1 VQRSFDAGFKFDAKL
16 DAPTSSFGLS
26 PQTYKIA
33 LCNALVSDLTYCHG
47 TDPGLLVQRNKS
59 STHECTVGRP
69 RGGLIAE
76 PFHPI
81 GHLLPQFAQGPAVPK
96 ETVLQHDSIKA
107 AWTCAPA
114 HSQS

>member
-1 VQRSFDAGFKFDAKL
+1 VQLSFDASFKSGAKL

-33 LCNALVSDLTYCHG
+33 LCNASVPDLTYCHG
-47 TDPGLLVQRNKS
+47 ADPGLIVQRNKS
-59 STHECTVGRP
+59 SAHECTVGRP

-81 GHLLPQFAQGPAVPK
+81 
-96 ETVLQHDSIKA
+96 
-107 AWTCAPA
+107 
-114 HSQS
+114 SQTADVAEWLDRRFK